1 MAAAERKRPFY
12 VVLALLGALALGTTA
27 ARSGWATVAM
37 YREPIDSSLAG
48 RGFSDEADRAA
59 LVARFE
65 AYLHAVDAA
74 RPRGWP
80 IGVGMLV
87 LGSAILLFSMR
98 ALGGSKGSR
107 AALVQLVVAQAAL
120 NAASYWLMG
129 DVLEAELRWHEATQA
144 AEIHETYPQR
154 EHVDEILRMSARVLR
169 VIPRIELAVGTLV
182 SALVVLALTRR
193 RAREFFDA
201 PHGALGER

>member
-37 YREPIDSSLAG
+37 YREPLDSSVAG
-48 RGFSDEADRAA
+48 RGVSDEADRAA
-59 LVARFE
+59 LVARFD
-65 AYLHAVDAA
+65 AYVHTVDAA
-74 RPRGWP
+74 RSRGWP
-80 IGVGMLV
+80 LGVGMLV

-98 ALGGSKGSR
+98 ALGGSKGARS
-107 AALVQLVVAQAAL
+107 ALVQLVVAHAAL
-120 NAASYWLMG
+120 SAASYWLLG

-144 AEIHETYPQR
+144 AEIHENFPQQ
-154 EHVDEILRMSARVLR
+154 EHADEVLRMSARVLR
-169 VIPRIELAVGTLV
+169 VVPRVELALGALS

-201 PHGALGER
+201 APEALGER